1 MNSTI
6 EFTMKLVDEFIDS
19 HQLDIN
25 CLKLITDIVSDD
37 EFRYKYS
44 FEIDEIVYEYYPP
57 DKYSMFNFTINNI
70 FFSVAVEKGKLF
82 IIAENISKGESI
94 PEVFETT
101 INSVITHLDK
111 YKYLCEEYDCMPY
124 VYYYE

>member
-1 MNSTI
+1 
-6 EFTMKLVDEFIDS
+6 MKLVDEFIDS

-25 CLKLITDIVSDD
+25 CLKLITNIVSDD
-37 EFRYKYS
+37 EFGYKYS
-44 FEIDEIVYEYYPP
+44 FEIDDIVYEYYPLNGF
-57 DKYSMFNFTINNI
+57 SMFNLFNFLINNI
-70 FFSVAVEKGKLF
+70 SFSIAVDKGKLF
-82 IIAENISKGESI
+82 ITAENTSKGESI
-94 PEVFETT
+94 PKVSEIT

>member
-1 MNSTI
+1 
-6 EFTMKLVDEFIDS
+6 MKLVDEFIDS